1 MFVDNIK
8 TDGTQGVQMEGG
20 GIIDMK
26 ALQGYLFEA
35 ACLGMPEDA
44 RQEYLESAEVQQ
56 AVNEGSV
63 SRKSIM
69 FLNKQD
75 DLTRRVKL
83 ACLAKAKEENSN
95 EWQQLRKVQA
105 KRKELLSKIAVKY
118 TPRVQQN
125 AIKAQRAMLKVTPN
139 AFTRPIRFD

>member
-1 MFVDNIK
+1 MFVDSIK

-44 RQEYLESAEVQQ
+44 RHEYLESAEVQQ
-56 AVNEGSV
+56 AVNEGSLD
-63 SRKSIM
+63 RKSIM
-69 FLNKQD
+69 YLNKQD

-83 ACLAKAKEENSN
+83 ACLAKAKEENSP
-95 EWQQLRKVQA
+95 EWKQLRKVQA
-105 KRKELLSKIAVKY
+105 KRKEPLSKIAVKY

>member
-1 MFVDNIK
+1 MFVDSIK
-8 TDGTQGVQMEGG
+8 TDETHELQMEGG

-35 ACLGMPEDA
+35 ACLGMPEGA
-44 RQEYLESAEVQQ
+44 RHEYLESAEVQQ
-56 AVNEGSV
+56 AVNEGSLD
-63 SRKSIM
+63 RKSIM
-69 FLNKQD
+69 YLNKQD

-83 ACLAKAKEENSN
+83 ACLAKAKEENSP
-95 EWQQLRKVQA
+95 EWKQLRKVQA

>member
-1 MFVDNIK
+1 MFVDSIK

-44 RQEYLESAEVQQ
+44 RHEYLESAEVQQ
-56 AVNEGSV
+56 AVNEGSLD
-63 SRKSIM
+63 RKSIM
-69 FLNKQD
+69 YLNKQD

-125 AIKAQRAMLKVTPN
+125 ATKAQRAISKATPN
-139 AFTRPIRFD
+139 AFTSAIRLD

>member
-1 MFVDNIK
+1 MFVDSIK

-44 RQEYLESAEVQQ
+44 RHEYLESAEVQQ
-56 AVNEGSV
+56 AVNEGSLD
-63 SRKSIM
+63 RKSIM
-69 FLNKQD
+69 YLNKQD

-83 ACLAKAKEENSN
+83 ACLAKAKEENSP
-95 EWQQLRKVQA
+95 EWQQLRKVHA

>member
-26 ALQGYLFEA
+26 ALQDYLFEA

-44 RQEYLESAEVQQ
+44 RQEQQ

-83 ACLAKAKEENSN
+83 ACLAKAKEENSS

-105 KRKELLSKIAVKY
+105 KRKDLLAKIAVKY

-125 AIKAQRAMLKVTPN
+125 AVKAQRAMLKVTPN
-139 AFTRPIRFD
+139 AFTRPIRFV